1 MARGSLRIYLGAAP
15 GVGKTYAMLNEGRR
29 RRERG
34 EDVVVGLVETHG
46 RRPTA
51 EQVGDLEVIPRKP
64 VEYRGTTLEELDVDA
79 VLARRPDIV
88 LVDELAHTNAPG
100 SRNEKRWQDIDQLLE
115 AGIGVISTVNIQHLE
130 SLNDVVEQITGM
142 RQQETV
148 PDEVV
153 RRADQLQLVDLASES
168 IRARLAR
175 GDIYP
180 AERID
185 VALANY
191 FRPGNLT
198 ALREL
203 ALLWVAD
210 RVDEGLREYR
220 ERHGIERPWET
231 KERVIVALTGAPGGD
246 RVIRRAARMA
256 QRANGELVAVHV
268 RPQDGLAAATPEEL
282 SRQRELVEE
291 LGGEY
296 REAVGADI
304 GQTLVETARSLNAT
318 QVVLG
323 ATRRSRL
330 GQLFR
335 GSVINRVI
343 ADSGVG
349 IDVHVISHPSEVDAE
364 FVLPRRRRP
373 AALSRR
379 RVVLGFIAAA
389 VALPL
394 LTAVLAGL
402 RDELGLPSV
411 LLLFL
416 LLVVG
421 VSALGGLWPALA
433 SRRRRLPDRQ
443 LVLHAAALHV
453 HDRRDRER
461 PGAVRL
467 PCRRCRREP
476 ARLARGSP
484 GSGRRASTGGGA
496 GARPSCRLVDG
507 SGGARCAGPDALGFR
522 ARPCSI
528 AQEDGWL
535 IEGAAG
541 LRAPENPDAAGFT
554 LRLDDAHV
562 LTVADAD
569 PGPDEVRILEAF
581 GRELAASL
589 ELEELQAEASTAAS
603 LASAG
608 ELRSAI
614 LSAVSHDL
622 RTPIAAIKASVSS
635 LLQDDVSWTE
645 EARREFLDT
654 IDEEVDRLNGLVGN
668 LLDMSRLQAGAVEV
682 RREPVGLDEVVP
694 AALRSLGGT
703 ADGIDV
709 DVPESLPRVLADA
722 GLLERALANIVGNAV
737 RHSPEGR
744 RVRLARRARGWR
756 RRHPCRRLWRGGRGG
771 PPGGDVPAV
780 SAARRLRR
788 RRRRRSW
795 ARGRKGLRGGDGR
808 RHRGRGDAGR
818 RPDDDRPAGGCRMTR
833 ILVVDDEPQ
842 ILRALAT
849 NLRAR
854 DYDVDLAAT
863 GEEALT
869 IAARKHPDLVIVDLG
884 LPTIDGV
891 EVIRG
896 LRGWTEVPIIVL
908 SVREGEGDKVDA
920 LDAGADDYVTKPFG
934 MDELLARMRAALRRA
949 VPGEEEAVVETGHF
963 RADLAAKRVER
974 DGEEIR
980 LTPTEWQIVET
991 LVRHPGRLITQRQLL
1006 QSVWGPQ
1013 YEKETNY
1020 LRVYLA
1026 QIRRK
1031 LEPDP
1036 AKPRYFVTEPGMGYR
1051 FEP

>member
-1 MARGSLRIYLGAAP
+1 MARGTLRIYLGAAP

-51 EQVGDLEVIPRKP
+51 EQVGDLEVTPRKA

-79 VLARRPDIV
+79 VLARRPDIA

-100 SRNEKRWQDIDQLLE
+100 SRNEKRWQDIDELLE

-231 KERVIVALTGAPGGD
+231 KERVIVAVTGAPGGD

-256 QRANGELVAVHV
+256 QRASGELIAVHV

-296 REAVGADI
+296 RETVGADI

-323 ATRRSRL
+323 ATRRSRF
-330 GQLFR
+330 GQLLR

-379 RVVLGFIAAA
+379 RMLLGFLAAA
-389 VALPL
+389 LALPV
-394 LTAVLAGL
+394 LTVVLAGL

-416 LLVVG
+416 LVVVG

-433 SRRRRLPDRQ
+433 AAVAGFLLVNWYFTPPLYTFTIGETENVLALFVFLAVAVVVSLFVSLAARRAVEGARVRAEAQALVRLAGSSTVPAVLDALVRTLGLQ
-443 LVLHAAALHV
+443 GASVLHS
-453 HDRRDRER
+453 R
-461 PGAVRL
+461 
-467 PCRRCRREP
+467 
-476 ARLARGSP
+476 
-484 GSGRRASTGGGA
+484 
-496 GARPSCRLVDG
+496 
-507 SGGARCAGPDALGFR
+507 
-522 ARPCSI
+522 
-528 AQEDGWL
+528 EDGWL

-541 LRAPENPDAAGFT
+541 ARAPEDSAAAGYT
-554 LRLDDAHV
+554 MRLDDVHV
-562 LTVADAD
+562 LAVADEN

-581 GRELAASL
+581 GRELSASL
-589 ELEELQAEASTAAS
+589 ELEELAAEASTAAS

-668 LLDMSRLQAGAVEV
+668 LLDMSRLQAGAVDV

-703 ADGIDV
+703 ADGVEV

-744 RVRLARRARGWR
+744 HVRLLAGPADGGVDIRVVD
-756 RRHPCRRLWRGGRGG
+756 RGGGVSVSRRQEMFLPFQRLGDSGDDDGVGLGLAVAKGFVEAMGG
-771 PPGGDVPAV
+771 DIEVEETPGGGLTMIVRLK
-780 SAARRLRR
+780 AA
-788 RRRRRSW
+788 
-795 ARGRKGLRGGDGR
+795 A
-808 RHRGRGDAGR
+808 
-818 RPDDDRPAGGCRMTR
+818 
-833 ILVVDDEPQ
+833 
-842 ILRALAT
+842 
-849 NLRAR
+849 
-854 DYDVDLAAT
+854 
-863 GEEALT
+863 
-869 IAARKHPDLVIVDLG
+869 
-884 LPTIDGV
+884 
-891 EVIRG
+891 
-896 LRGWTEVPIIVL
+896 
-908 SVREGEGDKVDA
+908 
-920 LDAGADDYVTKPFG
+920 
-934 MDELLARMRAALRRA
+934 
-949 VPGEEEAVVETGHF
+949 
-963 RADLAAKRVER
+963 
-974 DGEEIR
+974 
-980 LTPTEWQIVET
+980 
-991 LVRHPGRLITQRQLL
+991 
-1006 QSVWGPQ
+1006 
-1013 YEKETNY
+1013 
-1020 LRVYLA
+1020 
-1026 QIRRK
+1026 
-1031 LEPDP
+1031 
-1036 AKPRYFVTEPGMGYR
+1036 
-1051 FEP
+1051 